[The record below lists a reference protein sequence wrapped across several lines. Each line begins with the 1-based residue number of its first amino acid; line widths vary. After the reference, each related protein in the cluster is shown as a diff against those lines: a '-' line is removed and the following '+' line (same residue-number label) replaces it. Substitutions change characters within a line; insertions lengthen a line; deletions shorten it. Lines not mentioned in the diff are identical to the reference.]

1 MELAVL
7 YDVHFLDRF
16 CFSEHGNMVIGIV
29 VNVMDKESRL
39 ELQACEQELEQSREQ
54 QLNEQIAGLRSEIT
68 ELKQLIVKQGG
79 HGTNN
84 DAS

>member
-1 MELAVL
+1 
-7 YDVHFLDRF
+7 
-16 CFSEHGNMVIGIV
+16 
-29 VNVMDKESRL
+29 MDKESRL